1 MVKPLLNLRLEAHLF
16 YQDEREYLC
25 FFEEEKPQDPSL
37 LYANE
42 SHIET
47 LHAIY
52 RILLPFHKC
61 MEEFSFTKE
70 IRSLKAQTFYEES
83 PSIQAEVFEKT
94 LQYRKAQAAYQ
105 QAVSLNPNN
114 VKALLYLG
122 NMNNQL
128 GNPQEALERAQLA
141 LKISIKTYG
150 DEHPNVATSYINIGR
165 AYTSLGKYQEALEYH
180 QKALKI
186 YIKTYGD

>member
-1 MVKPLLNLRLEAHLF
+1 MEAHLF

-25 FFEEEKPQDPSL
+25 FSEEEKPQDPSL

-42 SHIET
+42 SHIEA

-52 RILLPFHKC
+52 RILVPFHKC

-70 IRSLKAQTFYEES
+70 IQSLKGQAFYEES
-83 PSIQAEVFEKT
+83 PSVQAEVFDKT
-94 LQYRKAQAAYQ
+94 LHYRKAQEAYH
-105 QAVSLNPNN
+105 QAVALNPNN

-122 NMNNQL
+122 NMNGQL
-128 GNPQEALERAQLA
+128 GNP
-141 LKISIKTYG
+141 
-150 DEHPNVATSYINIGR
+150 
-165 AYTSLGKYQEALEYH
+165 QEALEYH

-186 YIKTYGD
+186 NIKTYGDEHPEVTKSYKISVRLTLL